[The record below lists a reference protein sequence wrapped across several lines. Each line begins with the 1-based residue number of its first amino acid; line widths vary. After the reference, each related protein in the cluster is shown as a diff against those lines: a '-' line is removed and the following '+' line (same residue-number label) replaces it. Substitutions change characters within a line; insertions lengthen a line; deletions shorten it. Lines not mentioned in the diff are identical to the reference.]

1 MSETIY
7 PKGIRVF
14 KPNENAPD
22 FVKGTVIITM
32 NELFTFCKEN
42 ENLLSEYNGNKQLKC
57 QLLDGNNGIYMS
69 VDTWKP
75 DQSNGASNQVSNVAE
90 PEPASLTPEQDDLP
104 F

>member
-14 KPNENAPD
+14 PKHQNAPD
-22 FVKGTVIITM
+22 FVKGTVIITP

-42 ENLLSEYNGNKQLKC
+42 VQLMTEYNGQKQLRC
-57 QLLDGNNGIYMS
+57 QLLDGNNGLYMS
-69 VDTWKP
+69 VDTYKP
-75 DQSNGASNQVSNVAE
+75 EAKKE
-90 PEPASLTPEQDDLP
+90 PEKSTLPPSEMADSETEDLP

>member
-14 KPNENAPD
+14 KPHDNAPD

-57 QLLDGNNGIYMS
+57 QLLDGDKGMYMS

-75 DQSNGASNQVSNVAE
+75 EQQPATTIDTPS
-90 PEPASLTPEQDDLP
+90 EPATLTQDQDDLP

>member
-14 KPNENAPD
+14 KPHDNAPD

-57 QLLDGNNGIYMS
+57 QLLNGDKGMYMT

-75 DQSNGASNQVSNVAE
+75 DSNSQSSSQNIP
-90 PEPASLTPEQDDLP
+90 PEPTTLTPDQDDLP

>member
-14 KPNENAPD
+14 APNNNAPD

-57 QLLDGNNGIYMS
+57 QLLDGNNGLYMS

-75 DQSNGASNQVSNVAE
+75 EQSNQASNEA
-90 PEPASLTPEQDDLP
+90 PEPSQELPADNDDTGLP